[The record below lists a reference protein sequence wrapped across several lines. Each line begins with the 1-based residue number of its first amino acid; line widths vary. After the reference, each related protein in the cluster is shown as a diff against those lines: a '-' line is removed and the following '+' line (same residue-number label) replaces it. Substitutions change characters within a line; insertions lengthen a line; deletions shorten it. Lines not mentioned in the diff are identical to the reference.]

1 MVSLEWAASLGYAI
15 PKNWHPEILAMSE
28 EKCRNFAKRFPR
40 GKMMLP
46 EPEPEPVKKAPKKA
60 AKKTQA
66 KSKSVKQEEE

>member
-15 PKNWHPEILAMSE
+15 PENWHPEILAMSE
-28 EKCRNFAKRFPR
+28 EKCKNFAKRFPR
-40 GKMMLP
+40 GKMML
-46 EPEPEPVKKAPKKA
+46 PEPEPVKKAPKKA